1 MQAHPASKAATTSP
15 AQTGEAVLR
24 TYDLTKYYGERVA
37 VNQLN
42 LEVRRGEIVGF
53 LGPNGAGKT
62 TSIRMILGLIAPTA
76 GRVEIFGRNLATERA
91 SLLPRI
97 GALVETPALYL
108 HLTGR
113 ENLRAVGAILGGVS
127 RQRIESVL
135 EQVGLQARQKDRVRT
150 YSLGMKQRLGVGIAL
165 LNDPDLLILDEP
177 ANGLDPAGIV
187 EMRDLMHRLAAEGK
201 TVFLS
206 SHFLGEVQ
214 QICSRVVF
222 LNAGKLVADKTV
234 AELTRGQ
241 GEYAVQLER
250 VQEALALVPALRP
263 GYLAGAAIEDDA
275 FDMDVAAIHQGFLR
289 MLNANRG
296 ILALRSRAGRIER
309 RGDIWEIETTG
320 GITFRAPILVNA
332 AGAWG
337 DEIAERAGAV
347 SLGRRPCRRTAAI
360 IDPNPYDVADIA
372 RALERLDTDTGLR
385 ADLTELGVAQA
396 GKFSAENYRKRLT
409 ELYDSVL

>member
-1 MQAHPASKAATTSP
+1 MQAYNASTAATTTLSSQ
-15 AQTGEAVLR
+15 ASRTVLR
-24 TYDLTKYYGERVA
+24 TFDLTKHYGTRLA

-76 GRVEIFGRNLATERA
+76 GRVELFGRDQATGRA

-113 ENLRAVGAILGGVS
+113 ENLRAVGAVLGGVS
-127 RQRIESVL
+127 RQRIETVL

-165 LNDPDLLILDEP
+165 LNNPDLLILDEP

-187 EMRDLMHRLAAEGK
+187 EMRDLLHKLASEGK

-206 SHFLGEVQ
+206 SHLLGEVQ

-222 LNAGKLVADKTV
+222 LNAGKLIADKTV

-241 GEYAVQLER
+241 GEYAVQLEHA
-250 VQEALALVPALRP
+250 QEALILLQQQPW
-263 GYLAGAAIEDDA
+263 GK
-275 FDMDVAAIHQGFLR
+275 
-289 MLNANRG
+289 NA
-296 ILALRSRAGRIER
+296 
-309 RGDIWEIETTG
+309 
-320 GITFRAPILVNA
+320 
-332 AGAWG
+332 
-337 DEIAERAGAV
+337 
-347 SLGRRPCRRTAAI
+347 
-360 IDPNPYDVADIA
+360 
-372 RALERLDTDTGLR
+372 RLDGSGTLLTPAPQESGR
-385 ADLTELGVAQA
+385 DLYAFLTQA
-396 GKFSAENYRKRLT
+396 GFPPHSLAPATQNLEDVFFSLINTHEGDK
-409 ELYDSVL
+409 

>member
-1 MQAHPASKAATTSP
+1 MQAHPASTTATTTSP
-15 AQTGEAVLR
+15 APTGETVLR

-91 SLLPRI
+91 ALLPRI

-113 ENLRAVGAILGGVS
+113 ENLRAVGAILGGVP

-135 EQVGLQARQKDRVRT
+135 EQVGLQTRQKDRVRT

-222 LNAGKLVADKTV
+222 LNAGELIADKTV

-250 VQEALALVPALRP
+250 VQEALALLQRQP
-263 GYLAGAAIEDDA
+263 
-275 FDMDVAAIHQGFLR
+275 
-289 MLNANRG
+289 
-296 ILALRSRAGRIER
+296 
-309 RGDIWEIETTG
+309 
-320 GITFRAPILVNA
+320 
-332 AGAWG
+332 WG
-337 DEIAERAGAV
+337 KSA
-347 SLGRRPCRRTAAI
+347 
-360 IDPNPYDVADIA
+360 
-372 RALERLDTDTGLR
+372 RLDSAGTLITSAPHESGR
-385 ADLTELGVAQA
+385 DLYAFLAQA
-396 GKFSAENYRKRLT
+396 GFTPESLAPATQNLEEVFFSLINAHEGDKK
-409 ELYDSVL
+409 E

>member
-250 VQEALALVPALRP
+250 VQEALALLQQQP
-263 GYLAGAAIEDDA
+263 
-275 FDMDVAAIHQGFLR
+275 
-289 MLNANRG
+289 
-296 ILALRSRAGRIER
+296 
-309 RGDIWEIETTG
+309 
-320 GITFRAPILVNA
+320 
-332 AGAWG
+332 WG
-337 DEIAERAGAV
+337 KSA
-347 SLGRRPCRRTAAI
+347 
-360 IDPNPYDVADIA
+360 
-372 RALERLDTDTGLR
+372 RLDSAGTLITPAPHESGR
-385 ADLTELGVAQA
+385 DLYAFLAQA
-396 GKFSAENYRKRLT
+396 GFAPESLAPATQNLEEVFFSLINAHEGDTK
-409 ELYDSVL
+409 E